1 MIYMID
7 SIRRQQIDKVLQ
19 YDRNMNLQ
27 AINLEKN
34 SVAKMGESTDLSATQ
49 NQEVIQ
55 GANALVNSFM
65 MLQDK
70 KRAEV
75 TSLQHYTAAHAEQ
88 HTRSVDEL
96 SRVYDVID
104 AYNKVVSLYLGN
116 NSVQTKQIV
125 GASIRKLLAY
135 VAPIA
140 RGLLHMITT
149 YAANVGVKLCLL
161 GITPD
166 RR

>member
-1 MIYMID
+1 MID
-7 SIRRQQIDKVLQ
+7 SIRRQQIAEVLQ

-27 AINLEKN
+27 VLNLERRG
-34 SVAKMGESTDLSATQ
+34 VATMNESTDLSTTQ

-55 GANALVNSFM
+55 GANALVNSLM
-65 MLQDK
+65 MLLDK

-75 TSLQHYTAAHAEQ
+75 SSLPHYTFAHADQ

-104 AYNKVVSLYLGN
+104 SYNKVISLYLGN
-116 NSVQTKQIV
+116 NSAQTKQIV
-125 GASIRKLLAY
+125 SASIRKLLSY

-149 YAANVGVKLCLL
+149 
-161 GITPD
+161 
-166 RR
+166 

>member
-7 SIRRQQIDKVLQ
+7 SIRRQQIDEVLQ
-19 YDRNMNLQ
+19 YDRNINLQ
-27 AINLEKN
+27 ARNLEKGGL
-34 SVAKMGESTDLSATQ
+34 AKMNESTDLSTTQ

-65 MLQDK
+65 MLLDK

-75 TSLQHYTAAHAEQ
+75 SSLPHYTFAHADQ

-104 AYNKVVSLYLGN
+104 SYNKVISLYTGN
-116 NSVQTKQIV
+116 NSVQTKQILSS
-125 GASIRKLLAY
+125 SIRKLLS
-135 VAPIA
+135 
-140 RGLLHMITT
+140 
-149 YAANVGVKLCLL
+149 
-161 GITPD
+161 
-166 RR
+166 

>member
-7 SIRRQQIDKVLQ
+7 SIRRQQLDEFLQ
-19 YDRNMNLQ
+19 YDRNINLQ
-27 AINLEKN
+27 ALNLEK
-34 SVAKMGESTDLSATQ
+34 SGVAKMDESTDLSTTQ

-65 MLQDK
+65 MLLDK

-75 TSLQHYTAAHAEQ
+75 SSLPHYTFAHADQ

-104 AYNKVVSLYLGN
+104 SYNEVISL
-116 NSVQTKQIV
+116 
-125 GASIRKLLAY
+125 
-135 VAPIA
+135 
-140 RGLLHMITT
+140 
-149 YAANVGVKLCLL
+149 
-161 GITPD
+161 
-166 RR
+166 